1 MYKRGIA
8 VAKSISRKSQG
19 SDIRQNYSFN
29 AVNDYNVRTYLLDHL
44 KDKQKRQALIDEH
57 KRFPRGG
64 PTLPG
69 APPPLQSNVLA
80 QLIDFLRTRP
90 QTGKHTIVETVPWSE
105 YSIGLLPGRRGGV
118 VRILRE
124 KYPTREEAEHAI
136 FKKRVKALC
145 KEYGI
150 TN

>member
-1 MYKRGIA
+1 M
-8 VAKSISRKSQG
+8 AKSISRKSHG

-80 QLIDFLRTRP
+80 QLVDFLRTRP

-124 KYPTREEAEHAI
+124 NIQQERKRSTRYL
-136 FKKRVKALC
+136 KKGLKPYARNMESPINWRL
-145 KEYGI
+145 
-150 TN
+150 

>member
-1 MYKRGIA
+1 M
-8 VAKSISRKSQG
+8 AKSISRKSHG

-44 KDKQKRQALIDEH
+44 KDKQKKTSFNRRTQ
-57 KRFPRGG
+57 
-64 PTLPG
+64 TLPKRRANLPW

-80 QLIDFLRTRP
+80 QLVDFLRTRP

-150 TN
+150 TY